1 MTGKRIIFQANKNG
15 FVMPLGKLVSVKE
28 YRDRI
33 AFYKDN
39 VCYLLLLNDAHYC
52 NAILH
57 DILSNLSKHRTAKQ
71 L

>member
-1 MTGKRIIFQANKNG
+1 
-15 FVMPLGKLVSVKE
+15 MPLGKLVSVKE
-28 YRDRI
+28 YRDGI